1 MIKIER
7 MSEGCKAT
15 VNGNQIFVGQLF
27 NYKDIRTL
35 VVTEGKV
42 TYTVDET
49 EIKEVEAAAKA
60 PKASAKTVP
69 AKSLPKLAATPA
81 TE

>member
-27 NYKDIRTL
+27 TYSDIKTL
-35 VVTEGKV
+35 EVLSGVV
-42 TYTVDET
+42 TYTVDEA
-49 EIKEVEAAAKA
+49 EIKEVEAAPVKA
-60 PKASAKTVP
+60 TAKTVP
-69 AKSLPKLAATPA
+69 AKK
-81 TE
+81 

>member
-27 NYKDIRTL
+27 TYSDIKTL
-35 VVTEGKV
+35 EVLSGVV
-42 TYTVDET
+42 TYTVDEA
-49 EIKEVEAAAKA
+49 EIKEVEAVAKPAAK
-60 PKASAKTVP
+60 TP
-69 AKSLPKLAATPA
+69 AKSLPKVVAGPA
-81 TE
+81 TA

>member
-27 NYKDIRTL
+27 TYKDIETL
-35 VVTEGKV
+35 EVLSGVV
-42 TYTVDET
+42 TYTVDEA
-49 EIKEVEAAAKA
+49 EIVDVEAAPVKATAK
-60 PKASAKTVP
+60 VP
-69 AKSLPKLAATPA
+69 AKSLPKVVAGPA
-81 TE
+81 TA